1 MNFRHT
7 LHNQRGMTMVE
18 IILVIVI
25 LGIMIAVGAQFLFQ
39 SAEVDQQHS
48 ERVDRVTRAYVAME
62 VVVRELRIADPA
74 SIAIA
79 GNNFSFDKQFGYPQ
93 DPATNNINYTYS
105 PGAQTLQRNGG
116 ATTTIANNMT
126 AFSITDNGGWYTI
139 SMTLSGTVSGNF
151 TLTSAVRPRT
161 LS

>member
-62 VVVRELRIADPA
+62 LLVRELRIADPA
-74 SIAIA
+74 TVNIA
-79 GNNFSFDKQFGYPQ
+79 GNTVTFDKQFGYTQ
-93 DPATNNINYTYS
+93 DATTSGVSYTYS
-105 PGAQTLQRNGG
+105 PGTDTLQRTGS

-126 AFSITDNGGWYTI
+126 AFSITDNGGWYT
-139 SMTLSGTVSGNF
+139 LSLTMSGPVSGNF